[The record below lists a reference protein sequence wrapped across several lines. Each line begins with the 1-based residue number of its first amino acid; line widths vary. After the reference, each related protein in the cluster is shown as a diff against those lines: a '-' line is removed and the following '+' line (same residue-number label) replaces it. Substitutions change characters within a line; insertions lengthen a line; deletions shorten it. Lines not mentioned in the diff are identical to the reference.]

1 MANAPIVVPV
11 PVSLGALPPV
21 DDKGRLLAVIE
32 AAAGS
37 RNKLKFDPATGVL
50 ALHTMLPLG
59 ASFPYAFGFVPS
71 TLGEDG
77 DPLDVMVFLDEQV
90 PPGVVVPCRLVGVIL
105 ATQTKDGAIMR
116 NDRLLAVAEKS
127 HAYRRVQALAD
138 LDRSVLCEIE
148 RFFQFYN
155 AQKGEEFT
163 PLGRQGAKRAE
174 SLVRKGNRAFA
185 NGAVSKS
192 L

>member
-1 MANAPIVVPV
+1 MANLPLVVPA
-11 PVSLGALPPV
+11 PVSLGSLPAF
-21 DDKGRLLAVIE
+21 DAKGRLMAVIE
-32 AAAGS
+32 AVAGS

-105 ATQTKDGAIMR
+105 ATQTKDGTLMR
-116 NDRLLAVAEKS
+116 NDRLLAVADKS
-127 HAYRRVQALAD
+127 HAYRRVHALVD
-138 LDRSVLCEIE
+138 LDRNVLDEIE

-163 PLGRQGAKRAE
+163 PMGRHGATRAE
-174 SLVRKGNRAFA
+174 ALVRKGSRAFA
-185 NGAVSKS
+185 SGDVSKAR
-192 L
+192 